1 MELAKEEKL
10 NVFNEKD
17 FLFEVNQS
25 DLKIEGVTLDDA
37 TRAEII
43 KNLVTKVYT
52 YKTEI
57 QQAGKEVVKELP
69 METMLPFVGMN
80 YVAQLAETAK
90 FGADFVEM
98 GFSFD
103 HLNLL
108 KTKQS
113 KLLKKISGD
122 MFKEKNEAGEDALI

>member
-1 MELAKEEKL
+1 M
-10 NVFNEKD
+10 
-17 FLFEVNQS
+17 
-25 DLKIEGVTLDDA
+25 DDA
-37 TRAEII
+37 TRAEIV
-43 KNLVTKVYT
+43 KNLVTRVNS
-52 YKTEI
+52 YKSEI
-57 QQAGKEVVKELP
+57 QQAGKEIVKELP

-113 KLLKKISGD
+113 KLLKKISGG